1 MDHVKNFYKLD
12 LSETMKTALKNN
24 AASNSQN
31 SSSSENMPAAGIGY
45 VTEKLYMLLQLYL
58 QNKGWNP
65 SVELLQCFTELKDS
79 IPNVA
84 YLQVLA
90 SRLALDAQGRL
101 ILRDSGKIVLP
112 FEHFANAVMLK
123 HMSGPHGLHLS
134 LEATIRAVVD
144 SYTIGRENFGME
156 KDFIIEVVQSCPSG
170 GCRYYKNHGMGIPPI
185 PPFIEQG
192 PYGGISPDFVQ
203 HMLPPP
209 HPMGQTTEIDLTKSS
224 SSSSNSSQ
232 KNSKQQQHQ
241 QQITAAIIQQQNRA
255 IAAQQS
261 LEKFNSLSTMEK
273 QRFLQQLDKKHY
285 ENIANSTH
293 MQQQMQGMIQAQAQA
308 QANQIQATPPTPAPP
323 PPAPQPPQA
332 SPSLTHLP
340 PPSTPTLSSS
350 SSTSSQMEFQ
360 KNDIFK

>member
-24 AASNSQN
+24 AASNSQSSDMPN
-31 SSSSENMPAAGIGY
+31 SAGIGY

-79 IPNVA
+79 IPNVS

-134 LEATIRAVVD
+134 LEATIRAVVE

-170 GCRYYKNHGMGIPPI
+170 GCRYYKNHGHMGMPPI
-185 PPFIEQG
+185 PPFMEQG
-192 PYGGISPDFVQ
+192 PYAGLSPDFVQ

-209 HPMGQTTEIDLTKSS
+209 HPIGQTTEIDLTKSS
-224 SSSSNSSQ
+224 PSSNSSQ
-232 KNSKQQQHQ
+232 KNTKQHQQQ

-255 IAAQQS
+255 MAAQQS
-261 LEKFNSLSTMEK
+261 LEKFNSMSAIEK

-285 ENIANSTH
+285 ESIANSSH
-293 MQQQMQGMIQAQAQA
+293 IQQQMQGII
-308 QANQIQATPPTPAPP
+308 QANQMQVTQPPAVVPTPTQPP
-323 PPAPQPPQA
+323 PPPTPQA

-340 PPSTPTLSSS
+340 PPATPTLSSS
-350 SSTSSQMEFQ
+350 SSASSSSQMDFQ
-360 KNDIFK
+360 KSDIFK

>member
-24 AASNSQN
+24 AASNSSQ
-31 SSSSENMPAAGIGY
+31 SSASDMQSGGIGY

-79 IPNVA
+79 IPSVS

-101 ILRDSGKIVLP
+101 ILRDTGKIVLP

-134 LEATIRAVVD
+134 LEATIRAVVE

-170 GCRYYKNHGMGIPPI
+170 GCRYYKNHGHMGMPPI

-192 PYGGISPDFVQ
+192 PYGALSPDFVQ

-209 HPMGQTTEIDLTKSS
+209 HPMSQTTEIDLTKSS
-224 SSSSNSSQ
+224 SSSNSSQ
-232 KNSKQQQHQ
+232 KKTTQQHQ

-255 IAAQQS
+255 MAAQQS
-261 LEKFNSLSTMEK
+261 LEKFNSMSTMEK

-285 ENIANSTH
+285 ESIANSSH
-293 MQQQMQGMIQAQAQA
+293 IQQQMQGII
-308 QANQIQATPPTPAPP
+308 QANQIQAAQPPAVVPPPAQPP
-323 PPAPQPPQA
+323 PPPTPQA
-332 SPSLTHLP
+332 SPSLPHLPP

-350 SSTSSQMEFQ
+350 SSTSSQMDFQ
-360 KNDIFK
+360 KSDIFK

>member
-24 AASNSQN
+24 AASNSSQ
-31 SSSSENMPAAGIGY
+31 SSASDIMPPTGIGY

-79 IPNVA
+79 IPSVS

-90 SRLALDAQGRL
+90 SRLTLDAQGRL

-134 LEATIRAVVD
+134 LEATIRAVVE

-170 GCRYYKNHGMGIPPI
+170 GCRYYKNHGHMMPPI
-185 PPFIEQG
+185 PPFIEQSQG
-192 PYGGISPDFVQ
+192 HYGALSPDFVQ

-209 HPMGQTTEIDLTKSS
+209 HPMAQTTEIDLTKSS
-224 SSSSNSSQ
+224 SSSNSSQ
-232 KNSKQQQHQ
+232 KKTTQQHQ

-255 IAAQQS
+255 MAAQQS
-261 LEKFNSLSTMEK
+261 LEKFNSMSTMEK

-285 ENIANSTH
+285 ESIANSSH
-293 MQQQMQGMIQAQAQA
+293 IQQQMQGII
-308 QANQIQATPPTPAPP
+308 QANQIQATQPPAVVPPPAQPP
-323 PPAPQPPQA
+323 PPPTPQA
-332 SPSLTHLP
+332 SPSLPHLPP

-350 SSTSSQMEFQ
+350 SSASSQLDFQ
-360 KNDIFK
+360 KSDIFK